1 MSLRVRTTTGRRRQA
16 ARRFVPGGAAIVMMT
31 STLLFLQPTASEAGV
46 TVTSHFVAT
55 GTSSN
60 TTGDSLFLNN
70 FATNNEPNDLLFVTQ
85 NWDAN
90 GVCGCVYQPATVGVW
105 YDETVNQW
113 AVFLEDEEPMV
124 AGASF
129 NVLVVP
135 TASSSVFVQT
145 ATVSNT
151 SGDSTFIN
159 SPLTNGN
166 PKAMLQVTQNWDP
179 GGVVG
184 GYNTVP
190 VGVWYDSAQS
200 KWAIFNEDQSA
211 MTVGLSFNVM
221 VGATPSNGGKG
232 VVLKATASNTNNDV
246 TTIDNTQTTGNPNTV
261 VFATPVYNP
270 GGKGGTLDD
279 NIPGVGYNSIVEQVF
294 NEDELTM
301 AKKTAF
307 NLLIFSS

>member
-1 MSLRVRTTTGRRRQA
+1 MSLRVRTTTGRRRHA

-46 TVTSHFVAT
+46 TVTSHFVVT

-90 GVCGCVYQPATVGVW
+90 GVCGCVYQPATMGVW

-145 ATVSNT
+145 ATVSNRRT
-151 SGDSTFIN
+151 
-159 SPLTNGN
+159 
-166 PKAMLQVTQNWDP
+166 
-179 GGVVG
+179 
-184 GYNTVP
+184 GYFTRRC
-190 VGVWYDSAQS
+190 
-200 KWAIFNEDQSA
+200 
-211 MTVGLSFNVM
+211 
-221 VGATPSNGGKG
+221 
-232 VVLKATASNTNNDV
+232 ATA
-246 TTIDNTQTTGNPNTV
+246 
-261 VFATPVYNP
+261 
-270 GGKGGTLDD
+270 TLRL
-279 NIPGVGYNSIVEQVF
+279 P
-294 NEDELTM
+294 
-301 AKKTAF
+301 KKSRKD
-307 NLLIFSS
+307 FSSWMPPSPWQW